1 MENITRD
8 GRVKSYREFSK
19 YETIVLL
26 GLPGSGKSHLA
37 RDIQESRPEK
47 DFFIIEDG
55 EYHRCEGMFGK
66 NNVIMTDGHLIDDY
80 FFNAFIRDL
89 SSKKV
94 PFTCY
99 YFEVDLDK
107 CKKNIMSRTGHYL
120 RTDLA
125 LADLKYYSVTYNQ
138 KVETIKSSPLLVE
151 AVQVKVYSSDN

>member
-1 MENITRD
+1 METKRNK
-8 GRVKSYREFSK
+8 GRVKSFGDFSG
-19 YETIVLL
+19 YETVVIL

-37 RDIQESRPEK
+37 KEIQESRPEK
-47 DFFIIEDG
+47 DFYIIEDG

-66 NNVIMTDGHLIDDY
+66 NNVIMADGHLIDDY
-80 FFNAFIRDL
+80 FFKAFMRDL

-120 RTDLA
+120 KTDTA
-125 LADLKYYSVTYNQ
+125 LADLKYYSATYNQ
-138 KVETIKSSPLLVE
+138 KVEAIKSSSLLVE
-151 AVQVKVYSSDN
+151 AIQVKVFSSDK